1 MEGQMPFLF
10 YPKNEQVFGAQAPGA
25 RPQTLPKIFLI
36 IFQKPIDKYAFLC
49 YNNSTKEREERTNEN
64 FICYSCN
71 RLRNYRMWLL

>member
-1 MEGQMPFLF
+1 MPFLF
-10 YPKNEQVFGAQAPGA
+10 YPKDEQMFGAHLPG
-25 RPQTLPKIFLI
+25 RPPPDFAKNFLI

-49 YNNSTKEREERTNEN
+49 YNNSTKEREEQTNEN